1 MTNTKTPRRRRPN
14 ARPNEV
20 IGGGFFVFRRGK
32 QTGRVGIRTN
42 LPFEHGSFEQA
53 LAEATRLAKLCAG
66 ETFEVFQTSG
76 AIATSNQDLLFA
88 ELRDAG
94 ACVEK
99 SAVDDAVSEDAM
111 MQEAA

>member
-1 MTNTKTPRRRRPN
+1 MTSTTAPRRRPN

-32 QTGRVGIRTN
+32 QTGRVAIRTN

-53 LAEATRLAKLCAG
+53 LTEATRLAKLCAG

-94 ACVEK
+94 ACVE
-99 SAVDDAVSEDAM
+99 
-111 MQEAA
+111 QEAA